1 MSGLHEI
8 ESYKSVTIENMAYSF
23 GVSQEFID
31 RELSVIISDGRISAK
46 IDKVSGIIDCVQD
59 EPTVS
64 LYHKSLKES
73 DILIA
78 KIHKLSR
85 FLDTK

>member
-1 MSGLHEI
+1 
-8 ESYKSVTIENMAYSF
+8 MAFSF
-23 GVSQEFID
+23 GVSQTFID
-31 RELSVIISDGRISAK
+31 KELSMIISEGRIGAK

-73 DILIA
+73 DILLA

-85 FLDTK
+85 FLEAK

>member
-1 MSGLHEI
+1 
-8 ESYKSVTIENMAYSF
+8 MAFSF
-23 GVSQEFID
+23 GVSPEFID
-31 RELSVIISDGRISAK
+31 RELAAIISEGRISAK

-78 KIHKLSR
+78 KIHKLAR
-85 FLDTK
+85 FLESK

>member
-1 MSGLHEI
+1 
-8 ESYKSVTIENMAYSF
+8 MAQTF
-23 GVSQEFID
+23 GVSSNFID
-31 RELSVIISDGRISAK
+31 RELSAIISQGRIAAK
-46 IDKVSGIIDCVQD
+46 IDKVSGIIDCIQD

-73 DILIA
+73 DILLA

-85 FLDTK
+85 FLELK

>member
-1 MSGLHEI
+1 
-8 ESYKSVTIENMAYSF
+8 MAQTF
-23 GVSQEFID
+23 GVSSNFID
-31 RELSVIISDGRISAK
+31 KELSAIISEGRIAAK
-46 IDKVSGIIDCVQD
+46 IDKVSGIIDCIQD

-73 DILIA
+73 DILLA

-85 FLDTK
+85 FLELK

>member
-1 MSGLHEI
+1 
-8 ESYKSVTIENMAYSF
+8 MAQSF
-23 GVSQEFID
+23 GVSSNFID
-31 RELSVIISDGRISAK
+31 KELSAIISEGRIAAK
-46 IDKVSGIIDCVQD
+46 IDKVSGIIDCIQD

-73 DILIA
+73 DVLLA

-85 FLDTK
+85 FLEIK